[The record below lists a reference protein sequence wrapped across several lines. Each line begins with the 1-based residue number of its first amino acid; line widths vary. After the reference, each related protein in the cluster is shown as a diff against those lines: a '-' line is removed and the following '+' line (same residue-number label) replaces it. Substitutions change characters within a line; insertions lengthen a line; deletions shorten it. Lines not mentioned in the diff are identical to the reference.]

1 MKARKCELCGEW
13 VLLDLDPVWR
23 AYDPYPLTGDDVV
36 TAIILGRE
44 LVTPR
49 TLPMSA
55 LTELMTVT
63 DHINPERTYFAAH
76 QCFHAPATTS
86 STLKEVKRK
95 PQDTGFLKKITLSD
109 EQIHEFERLWT
120 MDVEEIHR

>member
-13 VLLDLDPVWR
+13 VLMDLDPVWR

-36 TAIILGRE
+36 TAIILGRD

-49 TLPMSA
+49 ILPMSA
-55 LTELMTVT
+55 LTILMTVT
-63 DHINPERTYFAAH
+63 DHVNPERTYFAAH
-76 QCFHAPATTS
+76 ECFHAPATTS
-86 STLKEVKRK
+86 STLTQVKKK
-95 PQDTGFLKKITLSD
+95 PQNVNFLTSIKLSD
-109 EQIHEFERLWT
+109 NDVREFEKIWT